1 MAWSSPSS
9 QTTGTLITA
18 ATWNQDVVDNP
29 LLLKTPVTD
38 GGALRRSTIATTTAT
53 STYEHDIATD
63 LIVVLAGDVTVAL
76 ASATASSTGREL
88 QIKNRG
94 TGTVSYYS
102 RVGDSSVSIDG
113 TTSTTRTIPPN
124 ESRML
129 VRYRTTDWTIV

>member
-9 QTTGTLITA
+9 KTTGTLITA
-18 ATWNQDVVDNP
+18 AIWNQDIVDNTT
-29 LLLKTPVTD
+29 LLKTPITD
-38 GGALRRSTIATTTAT
+38 GGALRRSTVAMTTAT

-63 LIVVLAGDVTVAL
+63 IIVVTAGDVTVAL

-94 TGTVSYYS
+94 SGVVRYYS
-102 RVGDSSVSIDG
+102 RAGDSSVSIDG
-113 TTSTTRTIPPN
+113 TTTTARQLLPG

-129 VRYRTTDWTIV
+129 IRYRTTDWALV